1 MSLLSLGLK
10 FSTWEPLSLLL
21 DLQCCFSL
29 WLLHHNSAF
38 LFYFCDLLHV
48 SMIRWYSRESVG
60 WVFFFFSTQVLI
72 ILIWLHCLKTLYL
85 MDRHFLTLWLS
96 QNLVITS
103 IFFSVSFYPRSKRLV
118 AIFWGHDWCQPAFSS
133 DKICVGTA
141 FRCKKLGI
149 LE

>member
-60 WVFFFFSTQVLI
+60 WVFFFFATQVLI

-141 FRCKKLGI
+141 FRCKILGI